1 LTPATV
7 PAGSGPQGVAASPDG
22 TSLYV
27 ANERPVGGEPISFSA
42 GGQHVCT
49 ATTDANGNA
58 ACSGV
63 LTGVAQSVLALG
75 YQASFTGDVAHQ
87 PASENGRLSIAA
99 GTKLP

>member
-1 LTPATV
+1 LGASRSRSQPAANTFAP
-7 PAGSGPQGVAASPDG
+7 PA
-22 TSLYV
+22 
-27 ANERPVGGEPISFSA
+27 
-42 GGQHVCT
+42 
-49 ATTDANGNA
+49 TDANGNA